1 MNPGEGK
8 APQTQTPSQ
17 STNRTSGSP
26 KKNMNLDLKKVLP
39 KLKKSSQKLVDH
51 LSFIAIMFV
60 LLVYLL
66 VVWQIRGLVIAEPTA
81 EDESLALASAN
92 VSKIDKAA
100 IEQILSLEQ
109 NSPKIKTLLDEARN
123 NPFHE

>member
-1 MNPGEGK
+1 MNPAEGK
-8 APQTQTPSQ
+8 APQTQTAPQ

-100 IEQILSLEQ
+100 IEQILTLEQ
-109 NSPKIKTLLDEARN
+109 NSPKIKTLFDEARN